1 MYDISVKTVSEGE
14 KVNFFNRIG
23 YELRKFMIGRYGID
37 NLGIILM
44 VAGFVLSLFSRISI
58 VISAISLLILGFG
71 IFRMLSK
78 NIQQRKKEN
87 SFVMDLFS
95 KKEAGYRYFRC
106 PDCSQK
112 IRVPKGKGKIRITC
126 PKCGHRFEKNT

>member
-1 MYDISVKTVSEGE
+1 M
-14 KVNFFNRIG
+14 NFFNRIG

-78 NIQQRKKEN
+78 KHSTEEEGEQFCNGSVFQEGSRIQIFQV
-87 SFVMDLFS
+87 SGLFS
-95 KKEAGYRYFRC
+95 E
-106 PDCSQK
+106 D
-112 IRVPKGKGKIRITC
+112 
-126 PKCGHRFEKNT
+126 

>member
-1 MYDISVKTVSEGE
+1 M
-14 KVNFFNRIG
+14 NFFNRIG

-58 VISAISLLILGFG
+58 VISVISLLILGFG

-78 NIQQRKKEN
+78 NIPQRKKEN
-87 SFVMDLFS
+87 SFVMDIFS

-106 PDCSQK
+106 PGCSQK

-126 PKCGHRFEKNT
+126 PKCGSKFEKNT

>member
-1 MYDISVKTVSEGE
+1 M
-14 KVNFFNRIG
+14 NFFNRIG

-78 NIQQRKKEN
+78 NIPQRKKEN
-87 SFVMDLFS
+87 GSVMDLFS